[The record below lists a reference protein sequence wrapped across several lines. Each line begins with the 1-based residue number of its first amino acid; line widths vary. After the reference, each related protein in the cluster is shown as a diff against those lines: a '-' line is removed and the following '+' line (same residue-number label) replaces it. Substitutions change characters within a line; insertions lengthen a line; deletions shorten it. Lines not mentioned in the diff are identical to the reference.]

1 MELTIQGGKATTN
14 TCLLLGL
21 AGPSGAQAWQ
31 GWFLCSLQEQQAL
44 PTAPYIHLA
53 VTERLYP
60 APADT
65 PRAGLE
71 AQTTGQGDPVTL
83 LYNFFFFPLHF
94 CARHT
99 FQLSDQPRIQP
110 WTHFFIVFQ
119 AILSF
124 SSTHNLICMGFMGQ
138 NSGVLTQRVCGT
150 VNVVHVMCADPAGGL
165 QTCTEGEGGT
175 WGLQRAGSP
184 PNGAIVSP
192 L

>member
-65 PRAGLE
+65 PWAGLE
-71 AQTTGQGDPVTL
+71 AHSTGQGDPVTL
-83 LYNFFFFPLHF
+83 LYNFFFFP
-94 CARHT
+94 CT
-99 FQLSDQPRIQP
+99 FVLDIPSSFQTRAGYSPGHI
-110 WTHFFIVFQ
+110 FFIVFQ

-124 SSTHNLICMGFMGQ
+124 SSIHNLICMGFMGQ
-138 NSGVLTQRVCGT
+138 NSGVVTQRVCGT
-150 VNVVHVMCADPAGGL
+150 VNVVPVMCADPAGGL

-184 PNGAIVSP
+184 PNGAIISP